1 MKMIRTKL
9 LFGILLVSIL
19 MQPAVADDTVT
30 KLRDKFKA
38 YTNGVVQKVK
48 NAESPDQKRA
58 VLNESFNKM
67 LTALDK
73 VESMMS
79 LTEEEAAF
87 VASTRERYQGY
98 RNELNGE
105 NGFER
110 VSDSELNN
118 FANYVQQDIEQAD
131 RTVTLSLTSLLLIII
146 IVILLA

>member
-1 MKMIRTKL
+1 MIRMKL
-9 LFGILLVSIL
+9 WFGILLAAIL
-19 MQPAVADDTVT
+19 MQPVFANDSVT
-30 KLRDKFKA
+30 KLQDKFKA
-38 YTNGVVQKVK
+38 YTNDVVQKVK
-48 NAESPDQKRA
+48 AAETAGEKRA
-58 VLNESFNKM
+58 VLNESFDKM

-87 VASTRERYQGY
+87 VDATRERYQGY

-110 VSDSELNN
+110 VADSELNN

-131 RTVTLSLTSLLLIII
+131 RTVTISLTSLLLIII